1 MYKYN
6 ILCCSYLIILLIIH
20 KLFILLVVT
29 VVVILLLLLVLEY
42 MDRKDI
48 GIEKKKYIKDFFS
61 HSRSQNRIKKKRVIE
76 GKHERNTKIMILST
90 LLLLY

>member
-1 MYKYN
+1 M
-6 ILCCSYLIILLIIH
+6 LFLSYLIILLIIH

>member
-20 KLFILLVVT
+20 RLFILLVVT

-48 GIEKKKYIKDFFS
+48 GIEKKNTSKIFLAIHEVK
-61 HSRSQNRIKKKRVIE
+61 IE
-76 GKHERNTKIMILST
+76 
-90 LLLLY
+90 